1 MTQTDASH
9 KRFVVTV
16 DDPGGLV
23 QDLGI
28 FQKTLDFFAEEE
40 VTASSFVVPTGN
52 DGWQL
57 DQHQE
62 WVDALRNAEQQ
73 GHDFQLHGLDHSHCE
88 FGAHPALM
96 SIMGGADYETRL
108 KADIAQFGHLWRRD
122 LFARKLQTALSIF
135 EKAVGHRPLA
145 FRTGALS
152 QSRQLYQAVAEV
164 GLRYVS
170 NRVIDPRGW
179 HYIGGNYQDC
189 GDWEPEVPP
198 RPYWLTD
205 EVVDLPISSEYA
217 WRVPPE
223 KIEKHVS
230 LAVEDMRRIYS
241 LCDVFILVCH
251 VQEVGGDL
259 PYPQQV
265 LRSIFATARKDFQ
278 VQFITLRQLIAD
290 IESDLVPV
298 ITPEGRESYGG
309 YYNGH

>member
-1 MTQTDASH
+1 MTQTDTSR

-23 QDLGI
+23 QDLAV
-28 FQKTLDFFAEEE
+28 FQKTLDFFADEG
-40 VTASSFVVPTGN
+40 VTASYFVVPTGK

-57 DQHQE
+57 DQQRE

-73 GHDFQLHGLDHSHCE
+73 GFDFQLHGLDHSHCE

-108 KADIAQFGHLWRRD
+108 KADIEQCGHLWRRE
-122 LFARKLQTALSIF
+122 LFVKKLRTALSIF
-135 EKAVGHRPLA
+135 ENAVGRKPLA

-152 QSRQLYQAVAEV
+152 QSPQLYQALAEV

-179 HYIGGNYQDC
+179 HYIGGHYDDC

-198 RPYWLTD
+198 MPYWLTD
-205 EVVDLPISSEYA
+205 EVVDLPMSSEFA
-217 WRVPPE
+217 WQVPPD
-223 KIEKHVS
+223 KIERHVA
-230 LAVEDMRRIYS
+230 LAVEDMQRIYS
-241 LCDVFILVCH
+241 TSDVFILICH
-251 VQEVGGDL
+251 VQEVGGEL

-265 LRSIFATARKDFQ
+265 LRPIFETARKDYQ
-278 VQFITLRQLIAD
+278 VQFMTLRELVAA

-298 ITPEGRESYGG
+298 ITPERRESHGG
-309 YYNGH
+309 YYNGN